1 MANCAALN
9 SAVCRSMLLTAAAA
23 AAAAAPAA
31 AAIRRAELLYKELN
45 WMALNRDAAHDAVG
59 SKVDY
64 WSL

>member
-1 MANCAALN
+1 MCGLCLLDALAVASCAAFQI
-9 SAVCRSMLLTAAAA
+9 SCVSLTAAAA
-23 AAAAAPAA
+23 V
-31 AAIRRAELLYKELN
+31 RRAELLYKELN